1 MNKISIQNYAP
12 AELDA
17 VEARFALRVTAR
29 LTEQAADLPQDV
41 SERLRFAREQ
51 ALTRARASRTA
62 QVADPVVAV
71 GSGPTLSL
79 GRGEEGGA
87 GWWVQLASI
96 LPLIAL
102 VAGLVLIQR
111 WHNNNQISAAAEI
124 DASLLADDLPPS
136 AYSDPGFVE
145 FLKAPRD

>member
-1 MNKISIQNYAP
+1 MNNIYLRPYAP

-17 VEARFALRVTAR
+17 LEARLALRITAR
-29 LTEQAADLPQDV
+29 LTEHTADLPQDV

-51 ALTRARASRTA
+51 ALQRARAVRTGEA
-62 QVADPVVAV
+62 AESSVVV
-71 GSGPTLSL
+71 DGRTTLSL
-79 GRGEEGGA
+79 GRGEGGS
-87 GWWVQLASI
+87 GWWVQLAAV

-102 VAGLVLIQR
+102 VGGLILIQHL
-111 WHNNNQISAAAEI
+111 HNNNQISAAAEI

>member
-1 MNKISIQNYAP
+1 MNHTHLRPYAP

-17 VEARFALRVTAR
+17 LEARLALRMTAR
-29 LTEQAADLPQDV
+29 LTERTADLPQDV

-51 ALTRARASRTA
+51 ALTRARAARKA
-62 QVADPVVAV
+62 QVAEAGVTV

-79 GRGEEGGA
+79 GRGDA
-87 GWWVQLASI
+87 GSSWWVQLASV

-111 WHNNNQISAAAEI
+111 VHNSNQISAAAEI

-145 FLKAPRD
+145 FLKDPRD